1 MAGFGRAM
9 TSLRHAW
16 AALPAAL
23 EMLEPLPLSEEAWS
37 VIERLRDSFG
47 DRSAH
52 ARLPLPIAR
61 FRDAAVR
68 AIFEYASRL
77 EDVETETVDERW
89 QRAKFID
96 GPADVMAL
104 HARRFND
111 EVDRLVRVLVPSAR
125 YRKGHY
131 AYGRFT
137 VPSPHGLH
145 TDHSA
150 EDPASAAEPICIAR
164 IETLGTHYVA
174 GDAAA
179 YDEATRRKLEALR
192 YWTTI
197 PEGEPEALFEE
208 LLRRQVLRT
217 IPVNHVVMMVAGNN
231 SPTAQATQHIAARPP
246 AGGIPSAFFQRQYRL
261 VPLSAS

>member
-111 EVDRLVRVLVPSAR
+111 EVDRLVRLLVPSAR

-150 EDPASAAEPICIAR
+150 EDPASAGEPICIAR
-164 IETLGTHYVA
+164 VGSLGTLHVD
-174 GDAAA
+174 GD
-179 YDEATRRKLEALR
+179 YRRFDDATRRMLEALR
-192 YWTTI
+192 YWTSV
-197 PEGEPEALFEE
+197 PEGEPDEVLET
-208 LLRRQVLRT
+208 LVRRGVIRAMPINQVML
-217 IPVNHVVMMVAGNN
+217 MVAGN
-231 SPTAQATQHIAARPP
+231 SGPDTQVTQHLAARPP
-246 AGGIPSAFFQRQYRL
+246 EGGVHSAFFQRQYRL
-261 VPLSAS
+261 S